1 MGASGSAGICN
12 GFSRSSSN
20 SLARAKIDRVMDKW
34 LEDAR
39 RGKLLDVNVVLNM
52 CEILKEV
59 LAGESN
65 VVSISTP
72 VTVCGDLHGQFD
84 DLVEMFRINGEP
96 PKVNYLFLG
105 DYGKFGQIKC
115 NLIFTSL

>member
-1 MGASGSAGICN
+1 MS
-12 GFSRSSSN
+12 
-20 SLARAKIDRVMDKW
+20 VDKW
-34 LEDAR
+34 LGDAR
-39 RGKLLDVNVVLNM
+39 KGKLLDVNAVMNV
-52 CEILKEV
+52 CEVLKEI

-96 PKVNYLFLG
+96 PRVNYLFLG
-105 DYGKFGQIKC
+105 DYGKFAQ
-115 NLIFTSL
+115 FRFM